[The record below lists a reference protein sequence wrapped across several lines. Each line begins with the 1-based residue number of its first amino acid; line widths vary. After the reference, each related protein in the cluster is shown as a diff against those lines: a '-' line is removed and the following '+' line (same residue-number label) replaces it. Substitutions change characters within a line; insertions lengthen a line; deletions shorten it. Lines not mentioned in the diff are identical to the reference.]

1 VAVLEPAKA
10 FSRETEWAQVP
21 CPYCG
26 EELEVLVQAD
36 EDGQT
41 RYEDCSVC
49 CQSVVLHI
57 TWDDGDIQ
65 VEADR
70 A

>member
-1 VAVLEPAKA
+1 MQ
-10 FSRETEWAQVP
+10 TP

-26 EELEVLVQAD
+26 EELEVLVRAD

-41 RYEDCSVC
+41 RIEDCSVC
-49 CQSVVLHI
+49 CRSVALHV
-57 TWDDGDIQ
+57 TWDEGELQ